1 MYTASAVAE
10 KARVNPAEVRY
21 FARKYNIPKITIE
34 NKQLFVFDK
43 KDYRLFLLYKHIRK
57 EKKDDTRQLHFS
69 FYDNQKKKQLCFPF
83 YDDNKTVIQKQN
95 IISKKDTQHEKML
108 IKKLCTLLQKAGING
123 IDKNILQTA
132 LKIDKKQLEN
142 ILNKNTS
149 LPIAE
154 DETIDNNLYWVG
166 IT

>member
-1 MYTASAVAE
+1 MGGKVYTASAVAE
-10 KARVNPAEVRY
+10 KAHVNPAEVRY

-34 NKQLFVFDK
+34 NKQLFIFDK
-43 KDYRLFLLYKHIRK
+43 KDYRLFLFYKNIGK
-57 EKKDDTRQLHFS
+57 EKQDDTRQLHFS
-69 FYDNQKKKQLCFPF
+69 FYDNQKS
-83 YDDNKTVIQKQN
+83 VIQKQN
-95 IISKKDTQHEKML
+95 IISKKDVQREKTL

-123 IDKNILQTA
+123 VDKIILQTA

-166 IT
+166 V

>member
-10 KARVNPAEVRY
+10 KAHVNPAEVRY

-43 KDYRLFLLYKHIRK
+43 KDYRLFLFYKNIGKKKK
-57 EKKDDTRQLHFS
+57 ENKKQLHFS
-69 FYDNQKKKQLCFPF
+69 FYDNQKS
-83 YDDNKTVIQKQN
+83 VIQKQN
-95 IISKKDTQHEKML
+95 TISKKDVQREKTL

-123 IDKNILQTA
+123 VDKIILQTV

-166 IT
+166 T

>member
-10 KARVNPAEVRY
+10 KAHINPAEVRY

-34 NKQLFVFDK
+34 NKQLFIFDK
-43 KDYRLFLLYKHIRK
+43 KEYRLFLLYKNIRK
-57 EKKDDTRQLHFS
+57 QRKENKKQLHFS
-69 FYDNQKKKQLCFPF
+69 F

-95 IISKKDTQHEKML
+95 TISKKDVQREKML
-108 IKKLCTLLQKAGING
+108 IKKLCAVLQKAGNNG
-123 IDKNILQTA
+123 VDKLILQTA

-142 ILNKNTS
+142 LLNKNTS

-166 IT
+166 A

>member
-1 MYTASAVAE
+1 MGGKVYTASVVAE
-10 KARVNPAEVRY
+10 KAHVNPAEVRY
-21 FARKYNIPKITIE
+21 FARKYNIPKITVE
-34 NKQLFVFDK
+34 NKQVFIFDR
-43 KDYRLFLLYKHIRK
+43 KDYRLFLLYKNIGKKKK
-57 EKKDDTRQLHFS
+57 E
-69 FYDNQKKKQLCFPF
+69 NKKQLYFSF

-95 IISKKDTQHEKML
+95 RISKKDLQREKTQ
-108 IKKLCTLLQKAGING
+108 IKKLCALLQKAGING
-123 IDKNILQTA
+123 VDKIILQTA

-166 IT
+166 A

>member
-43 KDYRLFLLYKHIRK
+43 KDYRLFLLYKNIG
-57 EKKDDTRQLHFS
+57 KKKQENKKQLHFS
-69 FYDNQKKKQLCFPF
+69 FYDNQK
-83 YDDNKTVIQKQN
+83 TVIQKQN
-95 IISKKDTQHEKML
+95 TVSKKVLQQEKAL
-108 IKKLCTLLQKAGING
+108 IKKLCALLQKAGSNG
-123 IDKNILQTA
+123 IDKNILQKA

-166 IT
+166 AI

>member
-1 MYTASAVAE
+1 MGGKVYTASAVAE
-10 KARVNPAEVRY
+10 KAHVNPAEVRY

-34 NKQLFVFDK
+34 NKQVFIFDK
-43 KDYRLFLLYKHIRK
+43 KDYRLFLLYKNIG
-57 EKKDDTRQLHFS
+57 KKKQANKKQLHFS
-69 FYDNQKKKQLCFPF
+69 FYDNQKC
-83 YDDNKTVIQKQN
+83 VIQKQN
-95 IISKKDTQHEKML
+95 IISKKDVQREKML
-108 IKKLCTLLQKAGING
+108 VKKLCALLQKAGSNG
-123 IDKNILQTA
+123 IDKNILQKA

-166 IT
+166 I

>member
-10 KARVNPAEVRY
+10 KAHVNPAEVRY

-34 NKQLFVFDK
+34 NKQVFIFDK
-43 KDYRLFLLYKHIRK
+43 KDYRLFLLYKNIRK
-57 EKKDDTRQLHFS
+57 QRKENSKQLHFS
-69 FYDNQKKKQLCFPF
+69 FYDNQKS
-83 YDDNKTVIQKQN
+83 VIQKQN
-95 IISKKDTQHEKML
+95 IISKKDVQREKAL
-108 IKKLCTLLQKAGING
+108 IKKLCALLQKAGMNG
-123 IDKNILQTA
+123 IDKTVLQPA

-166 IT
+166 V

>member
-10 KARVNPAEVRY
+10 KAHVNPAEVRY

-34 NKQLFVFDK
+34 NKQLFIFDK
-43 KDYRLFLLYKHIRK
+43 KDYRLFLLYKNICK
-57 EKKDDTRQLHFS
+57 EKKDDTKQLHFS
-69 FYDNQKKKQLCFPF
+69 FYDTQ
-83 YDDNKTVIQKQN
+83 KTVIQKQN
-95 IISKKDTQHEKML
+95 IISKKDVQRENML
-108 IKKLCTLLQKAGING
+108 VKKLCELLQKAGING
-123 IDKNILQTA
+123 IDKNILQKA

-142 ILNKNTS
+142 LLNKNTS

-166 IT
+166 T

>member
-1 MYTASAVAE
+1 MGGKVYTASAVAE
-10 KARVNPAEVRY
+10 KAHVNPAEVRY
-21 FARKYNIPKITIE
+21 FARKYNIPKITVE
-34 NKQLFVFDK
+34 NKQVFIFDK
-43 KDYRLFLLYKHIRK
+43 KDYRLFLLYKNIG
-57 EKKDDTRQLHFS
+57 KKKQENKKQLHFS
-69 FYDNQKKKQLCFPF
+69 FYDNQKS
-83 YDDNKTVIQKQN
+83 VIQKQN
-95 IISKKDTQHEKML
+95 IISKKDVQREKTL

-123 IDKNILQTA
+123 VDKIILQTA

-166 IT
+166 TI

>member
-10 KARVNPAEVRY
+10 KAHVNPAEVRY

-34 NKQLFVFDK
+34 NKQLFIFDK
-43 KDYRLFLLYKHIRK
+43 KDYRLFLLYKNIRK
-57 EKKDDTRQLHFS
+57 EKKDDTKQLHFS
-69 FYDNQKKKQLCFPF
+69 FYDNQ
-83 YDDNKTVIQKQN
+83 KTVIQKQN
-95 IISKKDTQHEKML
+95 IISKKDVQRENML
-108 IKKLCTLLQKAGING
+108 VKKLCELLQKAGSNG
-123 IDKNILQTA
+123 IDKNILQKA

-142 ILNKNTS
+142 LLNKNTS

-166 IT
+166 II

>member
-1 MYTASAVAE
+1 MGGKVYTASAVAE
-10 KARVNPAEVRY
+10 KAHVNPAEVRY

-43 KDYRLFLLYKHIRK
+43 KDYRLFLFYKNIGKKKK
-57 EKKDDTRQLHFS
+57 ENKKQLHFS
-69 FYDNQKKKQLCFPF
+69 FYDNQKS
-83 YDDNKTVIQKQN
+83 VIQKQN
-95 IISKKDTQHEKML
+95 TISKKDVRREKTL

-123 IDKNILQTA
+123 VDKIILQTA

-142 ILNKNTS
+142 LLNKNTS

-166 IT
+166 A

>member
-1 MYTASAVAE
+1 MGGKVYTASAVAE
-10 KARVNPAEVRY
+10 KAHVNPAEVRY

-43 KDYRLFLLYKHIRK
+43 KEYQLFLLYKNIRK
-57 EKKDDTRQLHFS
+57 EKKENKKQLHFS
-69 FYDNQKKKQLCFPF
+69 FYDNQKS
-83 YDDNKTVIQKQN
+83 VIQKQN
-95 IISKKDTQHEKML
+95 IISKKDVQREKML
-108 IKKLCTLLQKAGING
+108 IKKLCALLQKAGING
-123 IDKNILQTA
+123 IDKNILQKA

-142 ILNKNTS
+142 LLNKNTS

-166 IT
+166 A

>member
-10 KARVNPAEVRY
+10 KAHVNPAEVRY

-43 KDYRLFLLYKHIRK
+43 KEYQLFLLYKNIRK
-57 EKKDDTRQLHFS
+57 EKKENKKQLHFP
-69 FYDNQKKKQLCFPF
+69 FYDNQKIYIPP
-83 YDDNKTVIQKQN
+83 QK
-95 IISKKDTQHEKML
+95 IINKKDAQRERML
-108 IKKLCTLLQKAGING
+108 IKKLCELLQKAGING
-123 IDKNILQTA
+123 IDKNILQKA

-142 ILNKNTS
+142 LLNKNTS

-166 IT
+166 I

>member
-10 KARVNPAEVRY
+10 KAHVNPAEVRY

-34 NKQLFVFDK
+34 NKHVFIFDK
-43 KDYRLFLLYKHIRK
+43 KEYRLFLLYKNIGKKKK
-57 EKKDDTRQLHFS
+57 ENKQQLHFP
-69 FYDNQKKKQLCFPF
+69 FYDNQKI
-83 YDDNKTVIQKQN
+83 YIQPQK
-95 IISKKDTQHEKML
+95 IISKKDTQREKML
-108 IKKLCTLLQKAGING
+108 IKKLCTLLQKAGVNG
-123 IDKNILQTA
+123 IDKTVLQTA

>member
-10 KARVNPAEVRY
+10 KAHVNPAEVRY

-34 NKQLFVFDK
+34 NKQLFIFDK
-43 KDYRLFLLYKHIRK
+43 KDYRLFLLYKNIRK
-57 EKKDDTRQLHFS
+57 EKKDDTKQLHFS
-69 FYDNQKKKQLCFPF
+69 FYDNQKI
-83 YDDNKTVIQKQN
+83 VIQKQN
-95 IISKKDTQHEKML
+95 IISKKDVQRENML
-108 IKKLCTLLQKAGING
+108 VKKLCELLQKAGSNG
-123 IDKNILQTA
+123 IDKNILQTI
-132 LKIDKKQLEN
+132 LKIDKRQLEN
-142 ILNKNTS
+142 LLNKNTS

>member
-1 MYTASAVAE
+1 MYTTSAIAE
-10 KARVNPAEVRY
+10 KAHVNPAEVRY

-34 NKQLFVFDK
+34 NKQVFIFDK
-43 KDYRLFLLYKHIRK
+43 KDYRLFLLYKNIGKKKK
-57 EKKDDTRQLHFS
+57 ENKKQLHFS
-69 FYDNQKKKQLCFPF
+69 FYDNQ
-83 YDDNKTVIQKQN
+83 KTVIQKQN
-95 IISKKDTQHEKML
+95 IISKKDVQREKAL
-108 IKKLCTLLQKAGING
+108 IKKLCALLQKAGING
-123 IDKNILQTA
+123 VDKTILQTA

-166 IT
+166 II

>member
-1 MYTASAVAE
+1 MGGKVYTASAIAE
-10 KARVNPAEVRY
+10 KAHVKPAEVRY
-21 FARKYNIPKITIE
+21 FARKYNIPKITVE
-34 NKQLFVFDK
+34 NKQVFIFDK
-43 KDYRLFLLYKHIRK
+43 KDYRLFLLYKNIG
-57 EKKDDTRQLHFS
+57 KKKQANKKQLHFS
-69 FYDNQKKKQLCFPF
+69 FYDNQKS
-83 YDDNKTVIQKQN
+83 VIQKQN
-95 IISKKDTQHEKML
+95 IISKKDVQREKAL

-123 IDKNILQTA
+123 VDKIILQTA

-166 IT
+166 V

>member
-10 KARVNPAEVRY
+10 KAHVNPAEVRY

-34 NKQLFVFDK
+34 NKQLFIFDK
-43 KDYRLFLLYKHIRK
+43 KDYQLFLLYKNIGKKKK
-57 EKKDDTRQLHFS
+57 ENKKQLHFS
-69 FYDNQKKKQLCFPF
+69 FYDNQKS
-83 YDDNKTVIQKQN
+83 VIQKQN
-95 IISKKDTQHEKML
+95 IISKKDVQREKML
-108 IKKLCTLLQKAGING
+108 IKKLCALLQKAGSNG
-123 IDKNILQTA
+123 IDKNILQTT

-166 IT
+166 T

>member
-10 KARVNPAEVRY
+10 KTHVKPAEVRY
-21 FARKYNIPKITIE
+21 FARKYNIPKITVE
-34 NKQLFVFDK
+34 NKQVFIFDK
-43 KDYRLFLLYKHIRK
+43 KDYRLFLLYKNIG
-57 EKKDDTRQLHFS
+57 KKKQENKKQLHFS
-69 FYDNQKKKQLCFPF
+69 FYDNQKS
-83 YDDNKTVIQKQN
+83 VIQKQN
-95 IISKKDTQHEKML
+95 TISKKDLQREKTL
-108 IKKLCTLLQKAGING
+108 IKKLCALLQKAGSNG
-123 IDKNILQTA
+123 IDKKIRQTA

-166 IT
+166 V

>member
-1 MYTASAVAE
+1 MGGKVYTASAVAE
-10 KARVNPAEVRY
+10 KAHVNPAEVRY

-43 KDYRLFLLYKHIRK
+43 KDYRLFLFYKNIGKKKK
-57 EKKDDTRQLHFS
+57 ENKKQLHFS
-69 FYDNQKKKQLCFPF
+69 FYDNQKS
-83 YDDNKTVIQKQN
+83 VIQKQN
-95 IISKKDTQHEKML
+95 TISKKDVQREKTL

-123 IDKNILQTA
+123 VDKIILQTA

-166 IT
+166 T

>member
-10 KARVNPAEVRY
+10 KAHVNPAEVRY
-21 FARKYNIPKITIE
+21 FARKYNIPKITVE
-34 NKQLFVFDK
+34 NKQVFIFDK
-43 KDYRLFLLYKHIRK
+43 KDYRLFLLYKNIG
-57 EKKDDTRQLHFS
+57 KKKQENKKQLHFS
-69 FYDNQKKKQLCFPF
+69 FYDNQKS
-83 YDDNKTVIQKQN
+83 VIQKQN
-95 IISKKDTQHEKML
+95 IISKKDVQREKTL

-123 IDKNILQTA
+123 VDKIILQTA

-166 IT
+166 TI

>member
-1 MYTASAVAE
+1 MGGKVYTASAVAE
-10 KARVNPAEVRY
+10 KAHVNPAEVRY
-21 FARKYNIPKITIE
+21 FARKYNIPKITVE
-34 NKQLFVFDK
+34 NKQVFIFDK
-43 KDYRLFLLYKHIRK
+43 KDYRLFLLYKNIG
-57 EKKDDTRQLHFS
+57 KKKQENKKQLHFS
-69 FYDNQKKKQLCFPF
+69 FYDNQKS
-83 YDDNKTVIQKQN
+83 VIQKQN
-95 IISKKDTQHEKML
+95 IISKKDVQREKTL

-123 IDKNILQTA
+123 VDKIILQTV

-166 IT
+166 V